1 MKKLFINVFIILSI
15 ITLSSCKTKAS
26 NEDVKTDYQVQ
37 IDNSQVVSGKD
48 DMKAFYEKTKSNIKA
63 TIKIIRNVTDYQ
75 TGNTVNKIKIVDYKN
90 NEYKVK
96 NDDGTEK
103 KFKYLNYSI
112 YNYGET
118 ANAIS
123 TEAYCLA
130 DNEEVDYAFVMR
142 QMLSSSSLP
151 TEWCDYDIVYD
162 DTLYK
167 DLCFYNSSVTELVYE
182 NSKFDIDKSYY
193 SIFNLIDPLN
203 WQVMTEETFNSLGIN
218 HLREDLLINTKRRV
232 VNDKNKVLANSL
244 PGKALYISYKFY
256 FKAKKVVL
264 SENTT
269 PSKFVVAE
277 ISDDNIKKIGSII
290 RNSIYHNASGTNIGW
305 YVPTKN
311 ESRFMDRVISIE
323 DNFQFSIGNVSITF
337 SYLNPPHDSP
347 STIIMKKTITYTT
360 IEVGT
365 YSIFDWKL
373 HLTTK
378 DNYEYLFELKKDGNG
393 LSGWYYNATA
403 SRPNPLNAEYLLD
416 NPFFTYVGLPVDVIY
431 EN

>member
-15 ITLSSCKTKAS
+15 ITLSSCKTKIS

-75 TGNTVNKIKIVDYKN
+75 TGNTIKKIKIVDYKN
-90 NEYKVK
+90 NEYTVK

-130 DNEEVDYAFVMR
+130 DKEEVDYAFVMR
-142 QMLSSSSLP
+142 QMLSSSIPP
-151 TEWCDYDIVYD
+151 TEWCDYDVVYN

-182 NSKFDIDKSYY
+182 NSKFDIGKSCY

-203 WQVMTEETFNSLGIN
+203 WQVMTKEAFNGLEIN

-232 VNDKNKVLANSL
+232 VNDKNKILANSIS
-244 PGKALYISYKFY
+244 GKDLYISYKFY
-256 FKAKKVVL
+256 FEAKKVVL

-269 PSKFVVAE
+269 PSQFVVAE
-277 ISDDNIKKIGSII
+277 ISDENIKKIESII

-305 YVPTKN
+305 YAPTKN
-311 ESRFMDRVISIE
+311 GLRFMDRVISIE
-323 DNFQFSIGNVSITF
+323 DNFQCSIGYISIPL
-337 SYLNPPHDSP
+337 SSIMP
-347 STIIMKKTITYTT
+347 TIGCPYNAIINKTKTYTT

-365 YSIFDWKL
+365 YSIFNWKL

-378 DNYEYLFELKKDGNG
+378 DNYEYLFELKKDENG
-393 LSGWYYNATA
+393 LSGWYYNATE
-403 SRPNPLNAEYLLD
+403 SRPNPQNAEYLLN

-431 EN
+431 AN

>member
-75 TGNTVNKIKIVDYKN
+75 TGNIVNKIKIVDYKN

-244 PGKALYISYKFY
+244 PGKDLYISYKFY

-311 ESRFMDRVISIE
+311 GSRFMDRVI
-323 DNFQFSIGNVSITF
+323 
-337 SYLNPPHDSP
+337 
-347 STIIMKKTITYTT
+347 
-360 IEVGT
+360 
-365 YSIFDWKL
+365 
-373 HLTTK
+373 
-378 DNYEYLFELKKDGNG
+378 
-393 LSGWYYNATA
+393 
-403 SRPNPLNAEYLLD
+403 
-416 NPFFTYVGLPVDVIY
+416 
-431 EN
+431 